1 MSTGF
6 KKLFELRGE
15 LDSKQKITL
24 TILGSVI
31 LVLIWFLMAEVLSN
45 SVITQNGSI
54 NVSSL
59 KQENKLYYENDSILV
74 ASYDKLELLNK
85 EELAQYGL
93 MKNKVYPLL
102 PSPIK
107 VIKAF
112 PELNKDD
119 DVIGNTFFSI
129 KLNIFGYLLA
139 IIVAIP
145 IGFLLGLVPLFRG
158 LFSKIIDSYRFIPL
172 TAVTGIFIMW
182 LGLGS
187 QMKVSFLAFGIVVYL
202 IPVVVQRIDEVQK
215 VYLNTVFTLGASPLQ
230 TIKTVYIPYVLSK
243 LIDDIRVLTAISWTY
258 ITIVEMLNKGG
269 GIGELIWT
277 AKRQSRIDKAFAIL
291 IIIVIIGVL
300 QDKIFVMIDKVL
312 FPFKHVNKG
321 NKH

>member
-1 MSTGF
+1 MSNSF

-15 LDSKQKITL
+15 LEYKQKITL
-24 TILGSVI
+24 TVLGGVI
-31 LVLIWFLMAEVLSN
+31 LVLVWFLMAEVLAKT
-45 SVITQNGSI
+45 VVTQSESI
-54 NVSSL
+54 KISSL
-59 KQENKLYYENDSILV
+59 KEENKLYYENDSTLV
-74 ASYDKLELLNK
+74 ANYDKLEILSQ
-85 EELAQYGL
+85 EELNQYGL
-93 MKNKVYPLL
+93 IKNKVYPLL

-129 KLNIFGYLLA
+129 KLNVLGYLLA
-139 IIVAIP
+139 ILVAIP

-158 LFSKIIDSYRFIPL
+158 LFSRIIDSYRFIPL

-187 QMKVSFLAFGIVVYL
+187 EMKVFFLAFGIIVYL

-215 VYLNTVFTLGASPLQ
+215 VYLNTVFTLGASTWQ

-291 IIIVIIGVL
+291 IIIVIIGIL
-300 QDKIFVMIDKVL
+300 QDRLFVMIDKIF
-312 FPFKHVNKG
+312 FPFKHVNKT

>member
-1 MSTGF
+1 MNY

-15 LDSKQKITL
+15 LASKERITL

-31 LVLIWFLMAEVLSN
+31 LILFWFLLAEVLSKTI
-45 SVITQNGSI
+45 ITQNDTISPI
-54 NVSSL
+54 SL
-59 KQENKLYYENDSILV
+59 SEENRKYYESDSLLV
-74 ASYDKLELLNK
+74 ANYTLLETKSIEKLT
-85 EELAQYGL
+85 QYGL
-93 MKNKVYPLL
+93 VKNKVYPIL

-119 DVIGNTFFSI
+119 DVIGNTFLSI
-129 KLNIFGYLLA
+129 KLNLLGYLLA
-139 IIVAIP
+139 IIIAIP
-145 IGFLLGLVPLFRG
+145 VGFLLGLIPLFRG

-187 QMKVSFLAFGIVVYL
+187 QMKVSFLAFGIIVYL
-202 IPVVVQRIDEVQK
+202 IPVVVQRIDQVQK
-215 VYLNTVFTLGASPLQ
+215 VYLNTVFTLGATPWQ
-230 TIKTVYIPYVLSK
+230 TIKSVYMPYVFSK

-291 IIIVIIGVL
+291 IIIVIIGVI
-300 QDKIFVMIDKVL
+300 QDRLFVIIDKLL
-312 FPFKHVNKG
+312 FPYKHINTNKR
-321 NKH
+321 

>member
-1 MSTGF
+1 MNY

-15 LDSKQKITL
+15 LTSKEKITL

-31 LVLIWFLMAEVLSN
+31 LILFWFVLAEVLSKTI
-45 SVITQNGSI
+45 ITQNDTISPT
-54 NVSSL
+54 SL
-59 KQENKLYYENDSILV
+59 SEENRKYYESDSLLV
-74 ASYDKLELLNK
+74 ANYTLLETKSIQDLT
-85 EELAQYGL
+85 QFGL
-93 MKNKVYPLL
+93 VKNKVYPIL

-119 DVIGNTFFSI
+119 DVIGNTFLSI
-129 KLNIFGYLLA
+129 KLNLLGYLLA
-139 IIVAIP
+139 IIIAIP
-145 IGFLLGLVPLFRG
+145 VGFLLGLIPLFRG

-187 QMKVSFLAFGIVVYL
+187 QMKVSFLAFGIIVYL
-202 IPVVVQRIDEVQK
+202 IPVVVQRIDQVQK
-215 VYLNTVFTLGASPLQ
+215 VYLNTVFTLGATPWQ
-230 TIKTVYIPYVLSK
+230 TIKSVYMPYVFSK

-291 IIIVIIGVL
+291 IIIVIIGVI
-300 QDKIFVMIDKVL
+300 QDRLFVIIDKLL
-312 FPFKHVNKG
+312 FPYKHINTNKR
-321 NKH
+321 

>member
-1 MSTGF
+1 MNY

-15 LDSKQKITL
+15 LTSKEKITL

-31 LVLIWFLMAEVLSN
+31 LILFWFLLAEVLSKTI
-45 SVITQNGSI
+45 ITQNDTISPT
-54 NVSSL
+54 SL
-59 KQENKLYYENDSILV
+59 SEENRKYYESDSLLV
-74 ASYDKLELLNK
+74 ANYTLLETKSIEKLT
-85 EELAQYGL
+85 QYGL
-93 MKNKVYPLL
+93 VKNKVYPIL

-119 DVIGNTFFSI
+119 DVIGNTFLSI
-129 KLNIFGYLLA
+129 KLNLLGYLLA
-139 IIVAIP
+139 IIIAIP
-145 IGFLLGLVPLFRG
+145 VGFLLGLIPLFRG

-187 QMKVSFLAFGIVVYL
+187 QMKVSFLAFGIIVYL
-202 IPVVVQRIDEVQK
+202 IPVVVQRIDEVRK
-215 VYLNTVFTLGASPLQ
+215 VYLNTVFTLGATPWQ
-230 TIKTVYIPYVLSK
+230 TIKSVYMPYVFSK

-291 IIIVIIGVL
+291 IIIVIIGVI
-300 QDKIFVMIDKVL
+300 QDRLFVIIDKLL
-312 FPFKHVNKG
+312 FPYKHINK
-321 NKH
+321 NKR

>member
-1 MSTGF
+1 MNF

-15 LDSKQKITL
+15 LEPKQRITL

-31 LVLIWFLMAEVLSN
+31 LILIWFILAEVLSKT
-45 SVITQNGSI
+45 VITQNI
-54 NVSSL
+54 TIEPSSL
-59 KQENKLYYENDSILV
+59 QKENQLYYENDSILV
-74 ASYDKLELLNK
+74 ANYDKLNTFSQ
-85 EELAQYGL
+85 EELSQYGL
-93 MKNKVYPLL
+93 VKNKVYPLL
-102 PSPIK
+102 PSPTK

-112 PELNKDD
+112 PELNQKD

-129 KLNIFGYLLA
+129 KLNMLGYLLA
-139 IIVAIP
+139 ISIAIP
-145 IGFLLGLVPLFRG
+145 IGFLLGLIPLFRG

-182 LGLGS
+182 FGLGS
-187 QMKVSFLAFGIVVYL
+187 SMKVSFLAFGIIVYL
-202 IPVVVQRIDEVQK
+202 IPVVVQRVDEVQK
-215 VYLNTVFTLGASPLQ
+215 VYINTVFTLGASTWQ
-230 TIKTVYIPYVLSK
+230 TIRTVYIPYVLSK

-269 GIGELIWT
+269 GIGELIWM

-291 IIIVIIGVL
+291 IIIVIIGIL
-300 QDKIFVMIDKVL
+300 QDRLFIIIDKLL
-312 FPFKHVNKG
+312 FPFKHINKD

>member
-1 MSTGF
+1 MNY

-15 LDSKQKITL
+15 LTSKEKITL

-31 LVLIWFLMAEVLSN
+31 LILFWFLLAEVLSKTI
-45 SVITQNGSI
+45 ITQNDTISPT
-54 NVSSL
+54 SL
-59 KQENKLYYENDSILV
+59 SEENRKYYESDSLLV
-74 ASYDKLELLNK
+74 ANYTLLETKSIEKLT
-85 EELAQYGL
+85 QFGL
-93 MKNKVYPLL
+93 VKNKVYPIL

-119 DVIGNTFFSI
+119 DVIGNTFLSI
-129 KLNIFGYLLA
+129 KLNVLGYLLA
-139 IIVAIP
+139 IIIAIP
-145 IGFLLGLVPLFRG
+145 VGFLLGLIPLFRG

-187 QMKVSFLAFGIVVYL
+187 QMKVSFLAFGIIVYL
-202 IPVVVQRIDEVQK
+202 IPVVVQRIDQVQK
-215 VYLNTVFTLGASPLQ
+215 VYLNTVFTLGATPWQ
-230 TIKTVYIPYVLSK
+230 TIKSVYMPYVFSK

-291 IIIVIIGVL
+291 IIIVIIGVI
-300 QDKIFVMIDKVL
+300 QDRLFVIIDKLL
-312 FPFKHVNKG
+312 FPYKHINTNKR
-321 NKH
+321 

>member
-1 MSTGF
+1 MNY

-15 LDSKQKITL
+15 LTSKEKITL

-31 LVLIWFLMAEVLSN
+31 LMLFWFVFAEVLSKTI
-45 SVITQNGSI
+45 ITQNDKISL
-54 NVSSL
+54 SSL
-59 KQENKLYYENDSILV
+59 SEENRKYYESDSLLV
-74 ASYDKLELLNK
+74 ANYTLLETKSIEKLT
-85 EELAQYGL
+85 QFGL
-93 MKNKVYPLL
+93 VKNKVYPIL

-119 DVIGNTFFSI
+119 DVIGNTFLSI
-129 KLNIFGYLLA
+129 KLNLLGYLLA
-139 IIVAIP
+139 IITAIP
-145 IGFLLGLVPLFRG
+145 IGFLLGLIPLFRG

-215 VYLNTVFTLGASPLQ
+215 VYLNTVFTLGATPWQ
-230 TIKTVYIPYVLSK
+230 TIKSVYMPYVFSK

-291 IIIVIIGVL
+291 IIIVIIGVI
-300 QDKIFVMIDKVL
+300 QDRLFVIIDKLL
-312 FPFKHVNKG
+312 FPYKHINTNKR
-321 NKH
+321 

>member
-1 MSTGF
+1 MNY

-15 LDSKQKITL
+15 LTSKEKITL

-31 LVLIWFLMAEVLSN
+31 LILFWFLLAEVLSKTI
-45 SVITQNGSI
+45 ITQNDKISP
-54 NVSSL
+54 SSL
-59 KQENKLYYENDSILV
+59 SEENRKYYESDSLLV
-74 ASYDKLELLNK
+74 ANYTLLETKSIQDLT
-85 EELAQYGL
+85 QFGL
-93 MKNKVYPLL
+93 VKNKVYPIL

-112 PELNKDD
+112 PELNSDD
-119 DVIGNTFFSI
+119 DVIGNTFLSI
-129 KLNIFGYLLA
+129 KLNVLGYLLA
-139 IIVAIP
+139 IIIAIP
-145 IGFLLGLVPLFRG
+145 VGFLLGLIPLFRG

-187 QMKVSFLAFGIVVYL
+187 QMKVSFLAFGIIVYL
-202 IPVVVQRIDEVQK
+202 IPVVVQRIDQVQK
-215 VYLNTVFTLGASPLQ
+215 VYLNTVFTLGATPWQ
-230 TIKTVYIPYVLSK
+230 TIKSVYMPYVFSK

-291 IIIVIIGVL
+291 IIIVIIGVI
-300 QDKIFVMIDKVL
+300 QDRLFVIIDKLL
-312 FPFKHVNKG
+312 FPYKHINTNKR
-321 NKH
+321 

>member
-1 MSTGF
+1 MNY

-15 LDSKQKITL
+15 LTSKERITL

-31 LVLIWFLMAEVLSN
+31 LILFWFLLAEVLSKTI
-45 SVITQNGSI
+45 ITQNDTISPT
-54 NVSSL
+54 SL
-59 KQENKLYYENDSILV
+59 SEENRKYYESDSLLV
-74 ASYDKLELLNK
+74 ANYTLLETKSIEKLT
-85 EELAQYGL
+85 QYGL
-93 MKNKVYPLL
+93 VKNKVYPIL

-119 DVIGNTFFSI
+119 DVIGNTFLSI
-129 KLNIFGYLLA
+129 KLNLLGYLLA
-139 IIVAIP
+139 IIIAIP
-145 IGFLLGLVPLFRG
+145 VGFLLGLIPLFRG

-187 QMKVSFLAFGIVVYL
+187 QMKVSFLAFGIIVYL
-202 IPVVVQRIDEVQK
+202 IPVVVQRIDQVQK
-215 VYLNTVFTLGASPLQ
+215 VYLNTVFTLGATPWQ
-230 TIKTVYIPYVLSK
+230 TIKSVYMPYVFSK

-291 IIIVIIGVL
+291 IIIVIIGVI
-300 QDKIFVMIDKVL
+300 QDRLFVIIDKLL
-312 FPFKHVNKG
+312 FPYKHINTNKR
-321 NKH
+321 